1 MEFNYEKFK
10 SLVHYICHM
19 ADLDKLGATKLNK
32 ILWYSDI
39 QSYINRGV
47 TITGEAYRKEQWGP
61 VPNDILRALDDL
73 SREGKLIIR
82 EKPFHGEMKREY
94 ITLADPD
101 IQAFT
106 ADEISLVAQIT
117 HIICHHHTAKS
128 ISKKSHDRIW
138 ELAEIGEEIPY
149 HAIYGAPLG
158 EIKQEYIEW
167 AKSAIAA
174 NEPAYDTE
182 RFNAGHSNQ
191 DK

>member
-10 SLVHYICHM
+10 ALVHYICHM

-39 QSYINRGV
+39 QSYINYG
-47 TITGEAYRKEQWGP
+47 TSITGEVYKKEQWGP
-61 VPNDILRALDDL
+61 VPRDILRAVEDL

-82 EKPFHGEMKREY
+82 EKPFHGEIKKEY

-101 IQAFT
+101 ITGFT
-106 ADEISLVAQIT
+106 ATEISLVAQVMHT
-117 HIICHHHTAKS
+117 ICHHHTAKS
-128 ISKKSHDRIW
+128 ISKKSHDKIW
-138 ELAEIGEEIPY
+138 VLSEIGEEIPY

-158 EIKQEYIEW
+158 EITQEYIEW

-174 NEPAYDTE
+174 NEAAYNME
-182 RFNAGHSNQ
+182 RFNASPA
-191 DK
+191 DKGK